1 VGSLN
6 SKKKTKKKEFMN
18 GRFIVFDVGGKKH
31 KHPKVNERAKEK
43 GLDETISWRL
53 YIGTMNMRIN
63 ET

>member
-1 VGSLN
+1 MGDSSCSMLGAKN
-6 SKKKTKKKEFMN
+6 M
-18 GRFIVFDVGGKKH
+18 

>member
-1 VGSLN
+1 MGDSSCSMLGAKN
-6 SKKKTKKKEFMN
+6 M
-18 GRFIVFDVGGKKH
+18 

-53 YIGTMNMRIN
+53 CLGTMNMRIN